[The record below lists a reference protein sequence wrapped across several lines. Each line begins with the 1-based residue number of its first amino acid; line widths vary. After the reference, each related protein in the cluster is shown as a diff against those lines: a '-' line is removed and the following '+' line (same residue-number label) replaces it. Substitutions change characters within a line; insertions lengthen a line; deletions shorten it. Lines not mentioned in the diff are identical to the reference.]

1 MATNNNLIKIEKR
14 VPGTLVLEFHDFQN
28 YQNKL
33 RIAIEH
39 NQEFRLVPLNLVLG
53 MFLIPTTLGAYRNGM
68 FTMPQADKEKVFAA
82 AAEQGLYLGTD
93 GDKAPEK
100 QPAVMYSELEI
111 RDALKTSKIKVVND
125 IIAKGSKA
133 QKQYLV
139 TIAREEVA
147 NLKQKTIEIIE
158 GGLGISL
165 QEGVE

>member
-1 MATNNNLIKIEKR
+1 MANDLVKIEKR

-33 RIAIEH
+33 EITIEH
-39 NQEFRLVPLNLVLG
+39 NQQFRLVPLNLVLG
-53 MFLIPTTLGAYRNGM
+53 MFLIPSTFGAYRNGM

-82 AAEQGLYLGTD
+82 AAEQGLYLSED
-93 GDKAPEK
+93 GGKAPEK
-100 QPAVMYSELEI
+100 QPAIMFSEAEI
-111 RDALKTSKIKVVND
+111 RDALKTGKIKVVND

-139 TIAREEVA
+139 TVAREEVA

>member
-1 MATNNNLIKIEKR
+1 MATELIRIEKR

-28 YQNKL
+28 FQNKL
-33 RIAIEH
+33 EVTINH

-53 MFLIPTTLGAYRNGM
+53 MFLIPSTLAAYRNGM
-68 FTMPQADKEKVFAA
+68 FTMPQDQKEKVFAA
-82 AAEQGLYLGTD
+82 AAEQGLYLSQD
-93 GDKAPEK
+93 GGKAPEK
-100 QPAVMYSELEI
+100 QPAIMFSESEI
-111 RDALKTSKIKVVND
+111 REALKTGKIKVVND
-125 IIAKGSKA
+125 IIARGSKA

-139 TIAREEVA
+139 TVAREDIG

>member
-1 MATNNNLIKIEKR
+1 MANDLIRIEKR

-33 RIAIEH
+33 EITINH
-39 NQEFRLVPLNLVLG
+39 NQEFRLVPMNLILG
-53 MFLIPTTLGAYRNGM
+53 MFLIPSTFAAYRNGM
-68 FTMPQADKEKVFAA
+68 FTMSQEHKEKVFAA
-82 AAEQGLYLGTD
+82 AAEQGLYLGPD
-93 GDKAPEK
+93 GGKAPEK
-100 QPAVMYSELEI
+100 QPTVLYSELEI
-111 RDALKTSKIKVVND
+111 RDALKTGKIKVIND

-139 TIAREEVA
+139 TVGREEIG